1 MRTSDTHPLYINWI
15 PVEGDE
21 GKIGITLCPGKY
33 QPVSSTGAWN
43 RDLVTDIAALRTAGT
58 QRLVSLVTE
67 EDKQM
72 LRVPT
77 LPLEVVARGIEW
89 DHLPIPDTTAPTD
102 AWMEAAAPVMQ
113 HLLTA
118 IPDGE
123 VVVVH
128 CMGGL
133 SRAGLFVSLYLW
145 MRGMAM
151 PEAIEHVRAMRSPN
165 CINFS
170 QQQFLIRLAENEK

>member
-1 MRTSDTHPLYINWI
+1 MRTSETHPLYINWI
-15 PVEGDE
+15 PVDGDE
-21 GKIGITLCPGKY
+21 GKIGITLCPGKH

-43 RDLVTDIAALRTAGT
+43 RDLVTDIDALRTAGT

-67 EDKQM
+67 EDMQM

-151 PEAIEHVRAMRSPN
+151 PEAIEHVRAMHSPN

>member
-1 MRTSDTHPLYINWI
+1 MRTSETHPLYINWI

-33 QPVSSTGAWN
+33 QPVSSTGSWN
-43 RDLVTDIAALRTAGT
+43 RDLKTDITALHTAGT
-58 QRLVSLVTE
+58 RRLVSLVTE
-67 EDKQM
+67 DDMQV

-77 LPLEVVARGIEW
+77 LPQEVAAQGLEW
-89 DHLPIPDTTAPTD
+89 NHLPIRDTTVPTE
-102 AWMEAAAPVMQ
+102 AWMEAASPVLQ

-118 IPDGE
+118 IPAGE
-123 VVVVH
+123 VAVIH

-145 MRGMAM
+145 MRGMVM
-151 PEAIEHVRAMRSPN
+151 HDAIEHVRAMRSPN
-165 CINFS
+165 CINFR
-170 QQQFLIRLAENEK
+170 QQRFLLSLAENEE